1 MMGKARDAGFECLS
15 SNPGLA
21 TYHLGTH
28 WELRLPGP
36 TQSLQCQRLHYH
48 KIPRGIAACQLL

>member
-21 TYHLGTH
+21 TYQLGTH
-28 WELRLPGP
+28 WKPKLPGP
-36 TQSLQCQRLHYH
+36 TQSLQCQRLHCH
-48 KIPRGIAACQLL
+48 KILRGLAGHQPL